1 VRLWRISD
9 FIDLSGDGG
18 LAASA
23 RWHTVRRRVVY
34 LADHSASAL
43 LEMIVNQNL
52 GPGDLPAGYQLL
64 AVELPDNIAFA
75 AVEEADDLPPD
86 WRQNREA
93 TRALGNR
100 WLDLGETPLLRV
112 PSAIVPHAFNWLLN
126 PANSDAGRATIAEV
140 IRADFDA
147 RLFR

>member
-1 VRLWRISD
+1 M
-9 FIDLSGDGG
+9 G
-18 LAASA
+18 
-23 RWHTVRRRVVY
+23 RWHAVGRRVVY
-34 LADHSASAL
+34 LTDHPASAL

-52 GPGDLPAGYQLL
+52 GRSDLPTGYQLL
-64 AVELPDNIAFA
+64 AVELPDDVAVA
-75 AVEEADDLPPD
+75 AATEGDLPPD

-126 PANSDAGRATIAEV
+126 PVNSDAGRATIAEI

>member
-9 FIDLSGDGG
+9 FADLSGEGG
-18 LAASA
+18 LIASA
-23 RWHTVRRRVVY
+23 RWHTRGHRIVY
-34 LADHSASAL
+34 LADHPASAL

-52 GPGDLPAGYQLL
+52 GRSDLPAEYHLL
-64 AVELPDNIAFA
+64 AVELPDDVHFTAIG
-75 AVEEADDLPPD
+75 EDDLAAD
-86 WRQNREA
+86 WRRNREA

-100 WLDLGETPLLRV
+100 WLDLGETALLRV

-126 PANSDAGRATIAEV
+126 PVNSDAGLATIAEI

-147 RLFR
+147 RLFG